1 MLECVYCHDIS
12 TGKMSLQVL
21 IRAARL
27 GLLDTLLGDAV
38 APVTHPNTPTPQV
51 LDSVPPPPPSRGLCL
66 VGSFLLH

>member
-1 MLECVYCHDIS
+1 
-12 TGKMSLQVL
+12 MSLQVL

-51 LDSVPPPPPSRGLCL
+51 LDSVPPP
-66 VGSFLLH
+66 LHRAAYAWWVPFSYTS

>member
-51 LDSVPPPPPSRGLCL
+51 LDSVPPPSPSRGLCL